1 MGINWWSFVLLAVAA
16 VALFFQRAAYKRRL
30 KSVEDRL
37 REALAR
43 AVDGTGRD
51 PLTGLES
58 RGRLEQRLEEPS
70 GAGIVAVL
78 DLDDFRHLNE
88 LLGHLGGDEILR
100 AIGRYLLASIRQQDR
115 AFRWGGDEFV
125 LLLSD
130 LEADVARQRMA
141 SIEDRL
147 RKFHIRNYGIVT
159 IGLSWGI
166 ARSGNRPLR
175 ESLDEADRAMFSFK
189 RNREQG

>member
-1 MGINWWSFVLLAVAA
+1 MGMNWWSFVLLAVAA
-16 VALFFQRAAYKRRL
+16 VALFLQRAAYKRRL
-30 KSVEDRL
+30 NSVEERL

-43 AVDGTGRD
+43 AIDGTGRD

-58 RGRLEQRLEEPS
+58 RVRLEQRLEEPC

-100 AIGRYLLASIRQQDR
+100 AIGRFLLASIRQQDR

-125 LLLSD
+125 LLFSD
-130 LEADVARQRMA
+130 LEADVASQRMA

-147 RKFHIRNYGIVT
+147 QKFHIRNYGVVT

-166 ARSGNRPLR
+166 ALTGSRPLR
-175 ESLDEADRAMFSFK
+175 ESLDEADRALFSCK
-189 RNREQG
+189 RNRDQG